1 LSAPVQPDLLRI
13 TVRELGDHSGALK
26 SVKPGTRV
34 YAEGPY
40 GAFTA
45 ARRSRHKVLLIAGGV
60 GITPVR
66 ALFETLPQ
74 PSHVTLLYRAST
86 PEDVVFYAELERI
99 AKARHSTVRYLI
111 GRRAD
116 LGYDPLG
123 ASSLRTL
130 VRHIEQHD
138 VYICGPEGMTNA
150 VRASLRECGVP
161 ARHIHHESF
170 EF

>member
-1 LSAPVQPDLLRI
+1 VQSDLLRI

-60 GITPVR
+60 GITPLR

-74 PSHVTLLYRAST
+74 PDQVTLLYRASR
-86 PEDVVFYAELERI
+86 PEDVVFQAELDRI
-99 AKARHSTVRYLI
+99 AKNRKSSVRYLV

-116 LGYDPLG
+116 LGYDPLS
-123 ASSLRTL
+123 ARSLKSL
-130 VRHIEQHD
+130 VRHIDQHE
-138 VYICGPEGMTNA
+138 VYVCGPEGMTTA
-150 VRASLRECGVP
+150 VRAALRQCGVP